1 MLSSLI
7 ILLWRSNL
15 SLVQAHDPVL
25 LISEE
30 GKRYLIF
37 IEPGG
42 SWYTNRGRLPYE
54 EIIGQPY
61 GQVKTT
67 HLGQK
72 FLILRPT
79 TSDLIQHIKR
89 TTQIVYPKDA
99 ARLLMELDLHDGKR
113 MIEAGT
119 GSGGLTLAFARAVAP
134 SGHVYSYEIR
144 AEHQRLARRNLEKL
158 NLLDFVDLKLR
169 DAAKG
174 FDEKDVDAVFLDAR
188 EAASYIPQVEAALTE
203 SGIFAALQPTAN
215 QVSAI
220 LSALENGNFVDIR
233 VEEILIRPWKPVPD
247 RLRPADRMIAHTGFL
262 IFARKLDAHYRVFW
276 MDKRARRRAAEFG
289 KRRNISS
296 LEAKG

>member
-1 MLSSLI
+1 
-7 ILLWRSNL
+7 L

-30 GKRYLIF
+30 GKRYLVF
-37 IEPGG
+37 VEPGG

-79 TSDLIQHIKR
+79 TSDLIQYLKR

-99 ARLLMELDLHDGKR
+99 ARLVMELDLQDGKR

-144 AEHQRLARRNLEKL
+144 PEHQRVAQRNLEKL
-158 NLLDFVDLKLR
+158 NLLPYVDLKLR
-169 DAAKG
+169 DAAEG
-174 FDEKDVDAVFLDAR
+174 FDEQDVDAVFLDAR
-188 EAASYIPQVEAALTE
+188 DAAAIIPQAEAALTE
-203 SGIFAALQPTAN
+203 SGIFAALQPTVN
-215 QVSAI
+215 QVSDV
-220 LSALENGNFVDIR
+220 LRALEDGNFVDIR

-247 RLRPADRMIAHTGFL
+247 RLRPADRMIAHTGYL
-262 IFARKLDAHYRVFW
+262 IFARKLDARYRVFW

-289 KRRNISS
+289 KSKNISPM
-296 LEAKG
+296 EGKG

>member
-1 MLSSLI
+1 
-7 ILLWRSNL
+7 L
-15 SLVQAHDPVL
+15 SLVQANDPVL

-30 GKRYLIF
+30 GKRYLVF
-37 IEPGG
+37 VQPGD

-54 EIIGQPY
+54 EIIGHPY

-79 TSDLIQHIKR
+79 TSDLIQYIKR
-89 TTQIVYPKDA
+89 ATQIVYPKDA
-99 ARLLMELDLHDGKR
+99 ARLVMELDLQDGKR

-134 SGHVYSYEIR
+134 SGRVYSYEVR
-144 AEHQRLARRNLEKL
+144 PEHQRIARRNLEKL
-158 NLLDFVDLKLR
+158 KLLDFVDLKLR
-169 DAAKG
+169 DVAEG

-188 EAASYIPQVEAALTE
+188 EAASYIPQAEAALVD
-203 SGIFAALQPTAN
+203 SGIFAALQPTTS
-215 QVSAI
+215 QVSAV
-220 LSALENGNFVDIR
+220 LRVLEDGNFVDIR

-262 IFARKLDAHYRVFW
+262 IFARKLDARYRVFW

-289 KRRNISS
+289 KSKNISP
-296 LEAKG
+296 LEGKG

>member
-1 MLSSLI
+1 M
-7 ILLWRSNL
+7 

-30 GKRYLIF
+30 GKRYLVF
-37 IEPGG
+37 VEPDG
-42 SWYTNRGRLPYE
+42 SWYTNRGRLPYA
-54 EIIGQPY
+54 EIIGHPY

-79 TSDLIQHIKR
+79 TSDLIQYLKR

-99 ARLLMELDLHDGKR
+99 ARLVMELDLQDGKR

-134 SGHVYSYEIR
+134 SGRVHSYEIR
-144 AEHQRLARRNLEKL
+144 PEHQRVARRNLEKL
-158 NLLDFVDLKLR
+158 GLLPYVDLKLR
-169 DAAKG
+169 DADEG
-174 FDEKDVDAVFLDAR
+174 FDETDVDAVFLDVR
-188 EAASYIPQVEAALTE
+188 DAASIIPRAEAALME
-203 SGIFAALQPTAN
+203 SGVFAALQPTVN
-215 QVSAI
+215 QVSDA
-220 LSALENGNFVDIR
+220 LRALENGNFVDIR

-247 RLRPADRMIAHTGFL
+247 RLRPADRMIAHTGYL
-262 IFARKLDAHYRVFW
+262 IFARKLDARYRVFW

-289 KRRNISS
+289 KSKNISP
-296 LEAKG
+296 LEGKG